1 MVLPNVDKSGLK
13 WWPRSEYLAEQ
24 PARKTRHYPMVG
36 IENSAPSLMPE
47 GQRDVMV
54 FVRV

>member
-13 WWPRSEYLAEQ
+13 WWPRSGYLAEQ

>member
-1 MVLPNVDKSGLK
+1 MAAFPHTDLQFPDPNVHPLMNTG
-13 WWPRSEYLAEQ
+13 
-24 PARKTRHYPMVG
+24 YPIVG

-54 FVRV
+54 LVRV